1 MFQTESSWMESALLR
16 QPMCKN
22 EMQENSRKIIE
33 HDKFADFCLCS
44 FVICCNYQFAIV
56 YFTCCSVCCECLL
69 FFSVS
74 CYCFRCCYCSCCRC
88 CCCCLRFSLYGSIS
102 RVDFGAF
109 CSNMFAFCSAFS
121 IMWMLI
127 LMLMQAKLQLW
138 IMLWKRYQNFMA
150 YI

>member
-1 MFQTESSWMESALLR
+1 MSRMESALLR

-69 FFSVS
+69 FFLFRVTVFDVVIALVAVVVVVVVFVFLSMVRLVVS
-74 CYCFRCCYCSCCRC
+74 ILGPFAAICLLFVQHFRLCEC
-88 CCCCLRFSLYGSIS
+88 
-102 RVDFGAF
+102 
-109 CSNMFAFCSAFS
+109 
-121 IMWMLI
+121 
-127 LMLMQAKLQLW
+127 
-138 IMLWKRYQNFMA
+138 
-150 YI
+150 